1 MDAETIKH
9 LVEQAAL
16 ETHEQVQSVFRARS
30 RMKQT
35 ASEAKREMTYLI
47 DQVSQHV
54 DIQTPGGRLI
64 LMKVIGRA
72 MQKRSSDMPE
82 STLGGDSW

>member
-16 ETHEQVQSVFRARS
+16 ETHEQVQTVFRTRA

-35 ASEAKREMTYLI
+35 ASEAKREMQFLI

-72 MQKRSSDMPE
+72 MAKRSSDMPPSE
-82 STLGGDSW
+82 IGGDW